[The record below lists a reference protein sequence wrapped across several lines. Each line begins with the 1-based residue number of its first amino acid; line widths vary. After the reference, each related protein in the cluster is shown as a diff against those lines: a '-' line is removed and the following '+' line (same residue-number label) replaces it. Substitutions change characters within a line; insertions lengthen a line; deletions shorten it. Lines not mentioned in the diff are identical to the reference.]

1 MASTPKSHALVFAA
15 AAVVATPV
23 ARKMTDVV
31 WTATTGKPSPES
43 VDDPDEHLKDAVAF
57 AVLSGAAAGLIRMLI
72 NRNARK
78 LLRA

>member
-15 AAVVATPV
+15 AAVIAAPL
-23 ARKMTDVV
+23 ARKLTDVV

-43 VDDPDEHLKDAVAF
+43 IDDPDEQLREVVAF
-57 AVLSGAAAGLIRMLI
+57 AILSGAAAGLIRMLI

-78 LLRA
+78 VLQA

>member
-1 MASTPKSHALVFAA
+1 MASAPKATPLVFAA
-15 AAVVATPV
+15 AAVVATPDGAQDHRRGV
-23 ARKMTDVV
+23 DGDDRQA
-31 WTATTGKPSPES
+31 SPES
-43 VDDPDEHLKDAVAF
+43 VDDPDEHLGDAVAF